1 MKKIIFT
8 VTNDLTYDRR
18 MLRICTSLAK
28 AGYEVFLVGRKMD
41 NSQAFENQYFKSKR
55 FSLIFNKGKFFY
67 VEYNIRL
74 FIWLLFQRFDI
85 ICSIDLD
92 TILPC
97 FLVRI
102 LRGGNW
108 LGKTMVYDA
117 HELFTEVPEVI
128 RRPTVRKIWLCLER
142 FIVPK
147 LKHCYTVSQSVA
159 DEFEQRY
166 GVKFELIRNLPQR
179 VTNVASASAEP
190 VASDLSEPVKTASA
204 VVNLTTTDKS
214 VETGS
219 DKSEATILYQGSL
232 NEGRGLETALEA
244 MHDIENAVLWLA
256 GEGDLS
262 EILRGMVK
270 EQKLE
275 KKVKFLGYILPEK
288 LPEIT
293 AQAHIGIQMSE
304 DKGLSYQLSLSNK
317 FLDYIQAG
325 VPQICTRFV
334 EYERLNEQYNI
345 AILIDK
351 TDKHLLIQAVNRL
364 LNDKTEYEKIKNNC
378 LRAAQKLCWEEEEKR
393 LIAFY
398 NRL

>member
-1 MKKIIFT
+1 MKKIIFI

-28 AGYEVFLVGRKMD
+28 AGYEVFLVGRMMP
-41 NSQAFENQYFKSKR
+41 NSQTFENQYFKSKR
-55 FSLIFNKGKFFY
+55 FNLLFNKGKFFY

-74 FIWLLFQRFDI
+74 CFWLLFQRFDI
-85 ICSIDLD
+85 ICAIDLD

-97 FLVRI
+97 FLAKI
-102 LRGGNW
+102 LRGD
-108 LGKTMVYDA
+108 KTMVYDA

-128 RRPTVRKIWLCLER
+128 RRPTVRKIWLGLER

-159 DEFEQRY
+159 EEFERRY

-179 VTNVASASAEP
+179 VANGTLALAEP
-190 VASDLSEPVKTASA
+190 IVL
-204 VVNLTTTDKS
+204 
-214 VETGS
+214 
-219 DKSEATILYQGSL
+219 DKSEAIILYQGSL
-232 NEGRGLETALEA
+232 NEGRGLETAIEA

-270 EQKLE
+270 VQKLE

-288 LPEIT
+288 LPAIT

-325 VPQICTRFV
+325 IPQICTRFV

-345 AILIDK
+345 AILINK
-351 TDKHLLIQAVNRL
+351 TDKNLLIQAVNRL
-364 LNDKTEYEKIKNNC
+364 LNDKTEYEKLKNNC
-378 LRAAQKLCWEEEEKR
+378 LRAAEKLCWEEEEKQ

>member
-28 AGYEVFLVGRKMD
+28 AGYEVFLVGRMMT

-55 FSLIFNKGKFFY
+55 FNLIFNKGKFFY

-97 FLVRI
+97 FLVKI
-102 LRGGNW
+102 LRG
-108 LGKTMVYDA
+108 GKTMVYDA

-128 RRPTVRKIWLCLER
+128 RRPTVRKIWLGLER

-147 LKHCYTVSQSVA
+147 LRHCYTVSQSVA
-159 DEFEQRY
+159 NEFERRY
-166 GVKFELIRNLPQR
+166 LVKFELIRNLPLR
-179 VTNVASASAEP
+179 RIA
-190 VASDLSEPVKTASA
+190 LSPITHHP
-204 VVNLTTTDKS
+204 LPI
-214 VETGS
+214 
-219 DKSEATILYQGSL
+219 ILYQGSL
-232 NEGRGLETALEA
+232 NEGRGLETAIEA

-288 LPEIT
+288 LPAIT

-334 EYERLNEQYNI
+334 EYQRLNEQYGV

-364 LNDKTEYEKIKNNC
+364 LNDKGEYEKTKNNC
-378 LRAAQKLCWEEEEKR
+378 LKAAEKLCWEEEEKR

-398 NRL
+398 NSL